1 MDGSAIEGYNVSV
14 FPNPAQDV
22 LNVALASEDDF
33 EVEIMNTLGEILI
46 KTKNQNAIDVS
57 DLQSG
62 VYLVKVLNAKYLVTE
77 KFIKK

>member
-1 MDGSAIEGYNVSV
+1 LDGSAIEGYNVSV